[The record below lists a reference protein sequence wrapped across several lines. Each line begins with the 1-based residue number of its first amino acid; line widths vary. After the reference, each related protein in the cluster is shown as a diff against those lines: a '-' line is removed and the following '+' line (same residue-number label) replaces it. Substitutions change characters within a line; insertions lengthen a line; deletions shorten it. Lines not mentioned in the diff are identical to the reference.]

1 MTRAAIKHGE
11 ERLRAA
17 MLAGDVAALD
27 ELLDDTVLFV
37 APDGA
42 LVRKDDDLELHRS
55 GAQKLTKLSPREL
68 AIELYGHDVAIASAL
83 VDLEGTLRGQPFA
96 GTYRYVRTW
105 RRNESGDWR
114 VIAAAAIALRT
125 A

>member
-1 MTRAAIKHGE
+1 
-11 ERLRAA
+11 

-27 ELLDDTVLFV
+27 ELLDDAVVFL
-37 APDGA
+37 APDGP
-42 LVRKDDDLELHRS
+42 LVRKADDLELHRS

-68 AIELYGHDVAIASAL
+68 AIELHGHDVAVASAL
-83 VDLEGTLRGQPFA
+83 VELEGTLHGQPFA

-105 RRNESGDWR
+105 RRDESGEWR
-114 VIAAAAIALRT
+114 VIAAAAIALHS